1 MIVNI
6 YDNDVDQALKALKK
20 KMQRNGIHYEM
31 KRIRHYEKP
40 SVKKRRESTEAL
52 RKLRKRLRRELLSS

>member
-6 YDNDVDQALKALKK
+6 FDNDVEQALRSLKR

-31 KRIRHYEKP
+31 KRVRHYEKP

-52 RKLRKRLRRELLSS
+52 RKLRKRMRREMMS